1 MAYPRVGKRFLVLP
15 SNTVMATQANS
26 ASSGGAFPYL
36 TIDLDASAGPLSFL
50 TLTDRTRAE
59 AVSRGFLQATRA
71 PPLWR
76 KFDAYDI
83 NKAIATEPIVDDT
96 LFFRA
101 LVWRRG
107 GGRPRG
113 SLSASMEFFC
123 PCYARPV

>member
-1 MAYPRVGKRFLVLP
+1 MLHCPA
-15 SNTVMATQANS
+15 M
-26 ASSGGAFPYL
+26 AFPYL

-83 NKAIATEPIVDDT
+83 NKAIATEPIVDD
-96 LFFRA
+96 
-101 LVWRRG
+101 
-107 GGRPRG
+107 RG